1 MEKRTIERRKF
12 LKSSLTAGAAT
23 AAASA
28 LAATTAPELLA
39 RPQESASAG
48 KREFYQLRRYQLVAG
63 PQRKLADDFFRD
75 ALVPGLNR
83 AEISPVGV
91 FTVTI
96 GPETPV
102 MYVLIPSTSVER
114 LVTIDDRLLKDD
126 AYMKAADAFLNA
138 PAKAPAFLRMESSL
152 MQAYEKMPKITLPPV
167 SVSKSPRVFELRT
180 YENGTIQDHWR
191 KIEQMSSGEG
201 DIFTKAGIPQV
212 FYGDTL
218 VGPRL
223 PNLTYMICFNSLAER
238 DAKWDAFRN
247 SPEWKTL
254 STNPRYAFE
263 DIVSN
268 ITNIMLAPTP
278 YSQI

>member
-1 MEKRTIERRKF
+1 MERRRF
-12 LKSSLTAGAAT
+12 LSSSL
-23 AAASA
+23 AASA
-28 LAATTAPELLA
+28 LAATAPELLA
-39 RPQESASAG
+39 RAPQDAASG
-48 KREFYQLRRYQLVAG
+48 KREFYQLRRYQLANG
-63 PQRKLADDFFRD
+63 PQRKLADDYFRD

-83 AEISPVGV
+83 VEISPVGV
-91 FTVTI
+91 FNVTI

-102 MYVLIPSTSVER
+102 MYVLIPSMSVER
-114 LVTIDDRLLKDD
+114 LVTLDDRLLKDD
-126 AYMKAADAFLNA
+126 DYTKAAAPFLNA
-138 PAKAPAFLRMESSL
+138 PAKEPAFARMESSL

-167 SVSKSPRVFELRT
+167 STSKSPRVFELRT
-180 YENGTIQDHWR
+180 YESPTNQDHWR

-223 PNLTYMICFNSLAER
+223 PNLTYMLCFNNLAER

-247 SPEWKTL
+247 SPEWKAL

-268 ITNIMLAPTP
+268 ITNIMLAPTA